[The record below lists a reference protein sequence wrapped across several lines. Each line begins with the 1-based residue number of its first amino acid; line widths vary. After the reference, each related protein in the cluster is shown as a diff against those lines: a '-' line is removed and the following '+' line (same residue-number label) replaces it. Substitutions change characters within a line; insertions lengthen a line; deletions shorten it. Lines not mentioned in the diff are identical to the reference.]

1 MWITQLFPLLRIW
14 VHYLYTD
21 LYSIPAT
28 HFSVDRGDWSQLH
41 HHLSSDL
48 HTSAKNCY
56 PNWWQTT
63 FCKAQGV
70 SIQGRPDN
78 FRPSPEK
85 RIWLRIRDPNSS
97 RRSLKPDSHRCLRLF
112 LNWISVLQPIR
123 SMTPKRYWSGHAA
136 ADACASGNTCR
147 IGGFIQHE
155 SGKCLWFCEQ
165 FYHSDFT
172 AVSLHLEPEMQKGI
186 ASFETL
192 AQIALAHLISKF
204 YPGSRMPICLK
215 SLSDNSGAE
224 SVSNKLFTTSSLCF
238 FVEN

>member
-1 MWITQLFPLLRIW
+1 ME
-14 VHYLYTD
+14 
-21 LYSIPAT
+21 
-28 HFSVDRGDWSQLH
+28 DWSQLH

-112 LNWISVLQPIR
+112 LNWISVWQPIR
-123 SMTPKRYWSGHAA
+123 SMTQRDIGRVMQQLMLVLQAIHVGLVVSFNMNLVNVFGSLNSFIIPTLQQFRSIWNLRCKR
-136 ADACASGNTCR
+136 ASLRWNL
-147 IGGFIQHE
+147 
-155 SGKCLWFCEQ
+155 S
-165 FYHSDFT
+165 SDRL
-172 AVSLHLEPEMQKGI
+172 S
-186 ASFETL
+186 
-192 AQIALAHLISKF
+192 ALDFKF
-204 YPGSRMPICLK
+204 YSR
-215 SLSDNSGAE
+215 
-224 SVSNKLFTTSSLCF
+224 VSHANLPEVTKWQLRRRIS
-238 FVEN
+238 